1 VLRFRSPGHRPTET
15 RVAPGTRCLQTLPRH
30 KSYSPPGSP
39 GRAAGKMALRRW
51 CRRPECSA
59 KAPRKPASGPVPAWA
74 WPRGRQPLG
83 NRSDVDRI
91 HIGPVAPGR
100 RGQLPARAP
109 LRTVLESFPS
119 YGSSPHKARH
129 ILWPTRG
136 LTRDKSRSDNLAI
149 LTGSRFT
156 LCSFEATAP
165 GRINRLASVV
175 ICFLGIGRFHWLSC
189 HFRPDR
195 RGRIQRITAG
205 LGFFGLP
212 KAAPPDPPCGE
223 VCRVARPGGV
233 GSVSMFCKVHRMI

>member
-1 VLRFRSPGHRPTET
+1 MELPLEGGPPAPGSSHPAPDRPGSL
-15 RVAPGTRCLQTLPRH
+15 RVA
-30 KSYSPPGSP
+30 
-39 GRAAGKMALRRW
+39 
-51 CRRPECSA
+51 
-59 KAPRKPASGPVPAWA
+59 SGWL
-74 WPRGRQPLG
+74 LG
-83 NRSDVDRI
+83 
-91 HIGPVAPGR
+91 APGR

-129 ILWPTRG
+129 ILWPTRC
-136 LTRDKSRSDNLAI
+136 LTRDKSRLDNLAI

-175 ICFLGIGRFHWLSC
+175 ICFLGIGRFHWWSC

-205 LGFFGLP
+205 VGFFDHP
-212 KAAPPDPPCGE
+212 KTAPPDPPCGE
-223 VCRVARPGGV
+223 VCPVARPGGV

>member
-1 VLRFRSPGHRPTET
+1 
-15 RVAPGTRCLQTLPRH
+15 
-30 KSYSPPGSP
+30 
-39 GRAAGKMALRRW
+39 MALR
-51 CRRPECSA
+51 E
-59 KAPRKPASGPVPAWA
+59 PRVSSPGGFGAQSLGYQQAREPQGSLRVASR
-74 WPRGRQPLG
+74 WPRG
-83 NRSDVDRI
+83 
-91 HIGPVAPGR
+91 APGR

-129 ILWPTRG
+129 ILWPTRC
-136 LTRDKSRSDNLAI
+136 LTRDKSRLDNLAI

-175 ICFLGIGRFHWLSC
+175 ICFLGIGRFHWWSC

-205 LGFFGLP
+205 VGFFDHP
-212 KAAPPDPPCGE
+212 KTAPPDPPCGE
-223 VCRVARPGGV
+223 VCPVARPGGV

>member
-1 VLRFRSPGHRPTET
+1 MRTVGKPPGGLWGPISWHQQPREPQGSL
-15 RVAPGTRCLQTLPRH
+15 RVASGW
-30 KSYSPPGSP
+30 
-39 GRAAGKMALRRW
+39 LR
-51 CRRPECSA
+51 
-59 KAPRKPASGPVPAWA
+59 G
-74 WPRGRQPLG
+74 
-83 NRSDVDRI
+83 
-91 HIGPVAPGR
+91 APGR

-129 ILWPTRG
+129 ILWPTRC
-136 LTRDKSRSDNLAI
+136 LTRDKSRLDNLAI

-175 ICFLGIGRFHWLSC
+175 ICFLGIGRFHWWSC

-205 LGFFGLP
+205 VGFFDHP
-212 KAAPPDPPCGE
+212 KTAPPDPPCGE
-223 VCRVARPGGV
+223 VCPVARPGGV